1 MTNDPLELL
10 TGGTNP
16 TSTAL
21 DLTNNPIVQAAI
33 EASYQQEAQ
42 IQAAKVVVGIVS
54 RALEMVPVWGPALG
68 NVITGAGN
76 QSEIV
81 AGINAQLAAQASAG
95 VATGSTS
102 GSSCP
107 LSGFL
112 QSQQV
117 QGLIGQLA
125 KNPALAQLA
134 RAIGL

>member
-42 IQAAKVVVGIVS
+42 IQAAKVVVAVVG
-54 RALEMVPVWGPALG
+54 RALQMIPVFGPAASYAL
-68 NVITGAGN
+68 TGQGDPQAIIAAMQ
-76 QSEIV
+76 QSGQGAV
-81 AGINAQLAAQASAG
+81 TTTQPGASSA
-95 VATGSTS
+95 
-102 GSSCP
+102 SCP

-117 QGLIGQLA
+117 QGLVGQLA

-134 RAIGL
+134 KAIGL